1 MLHSVLF
8 IIVPNQNKMKILS
21 KLSLLL
27 LLLFS
32 ARLFSQPW
40 VQNDA
45 IFNPSGVPS
54 LPFSQPRFADMDGDG
69 DFDMWIGNLNEAP
82 VFMENVGDATSPSF
96 APGPTIFSGINP
108 LDAEMGVCY
117 DLNNDGLLD
126 LITGGFTGLN
136 FFQNVGSVNQAAFE
150 KLDNFFSGLTVGNSP
165 VPDLADID
173 NDGDADLVV
182 GLSESGLVKLYT
194 NTGNATAASFSES
207 LVTEIGDVGLYA
219 YPTFCDLDADL
230 DQDLLVGRDS
240 HGFIFYE
247 NTGDVSQPQWEANSQ
262 LFDGIGTETY
272 WNSPGLADLNGDGTF
287 DLVFGTASGPLQY
300 FVNTGSPSIASWE
313 ANTSLFGGVIDVG
326 GASNPCFYDY
336 DNDGDL
342 DMFTGSQM
350 GDIKYFQNTGTSS
363 GPAWEENS
371 GAFSSLKHSIYS
383 AVAVGD
389 VNDDG
394 LADAIVGDLSGKLYY
409 HRNTGFGFTLV
420 SEALQSIALGGWT
433 SPRLLD
439 YDVDGDF
446 DIVVGNEDGQI
457 NYIEN
462 QGSATSPAWVLIP
475 GFFTGVAPGS
485 NAVPA
490 LVDLD
495 FDGDL
500 DMLCGKLSG
509 AVRYYENQNGN
520 WVEDAFVMGG
530 IETDQNSTPAF
541 ADLDGDGDPD
551 LILGQYD
558 GTFSYYENR
567 NIILQIPQVDAAG
580 EAFSADIYP
589 NPVSNSAT
597 IRFHVK
603 QPTDILLEIYSA
615 FGTKVTELKVKNQ
628 LPGAHQYDWD
638 ASSAGQGLYL
648 IKITASGQTK
658 VLKLLKTE

>member
-1 MLHSVLF
+1 
-8 IIVPNQNKMKILS
+8 MKTLS

-27 LLLFS
+27 LVLVSAQLF
-32 ARLFSQPW
+32 AQPW

-54 LPFSQPRFADMDGDG
+54 LPFSQPRFADLDGDG
-69 DFDMWIGNLNEAP
+69 DFDMWIGNLNEEP
-82 VFMENVGDATSPSF
+82 VFMENVGEATSPSF
-96 APGPTIFSGINP
+96 APGSTIFSGINP
-108 LDAEMGVCY
+108 LDAEMGVCF

-194 NTGNATAASFSES
+194 NTGNASAASFSEGF
-207 LVTEIGDVGLYA
+207 VTEIGDVGLYA

-240 HGFIFYE
+240 HGFIYYQ
-247 NTGDVSQPQWEANSQ
+247 NTGDVNQPQWEADPQ
-262 LFDGIGTETY
+262 LFAGIGNETY

-287 DLVFGTASGPLQY
+287 DLVFGTASGPLNY
-300 FVNTGSPSIASWE
+300 YVNTGTPSAAAWQV
-313 ANTSLFGGVIDVG
+313 NTALFGGVIDVG

-350 GDIKYFQNTGTSS
+350 GDIKYYQNTGTAT

-371 GAFSSLKHSIYS
+371 GAFASLKHSIYS

-389 VNDDG
+389 ANGDG

-439 YDVDGDF
+439 YDVDGDL

-462 QGSATSPAWVLIP
+462 QGSATSPAWVLVP
-475 GFFTGVAPGS
+475 GFFAGIAPGS

-541 ADLDGDGDPD
+541 ADLDGDDDPD

-567 NIILQIPQVDAAG
+567 NIIMVLPDEGDSHKEFKTSV
-580 EAFSADIYP
+580 YP
-589 NPVSNSAT
+589 NPLGQSAT
-597 IRFHVK
+597 IMMRLSEASDVS
-603 QPTDILLEIYSA
+603 IEIFNTS
-615 FGTKVTELKVKNQ
+615 GIKVAEQGRSRLM
-628 LPGAHQYDWD
+628 PGLQTYQWD
-638 ASSAGQGLYL
+638 AAAQSPGCYL
-648 IKITASGQTK
+648 IKIVAAENTKIMK
-658 VLKLLKTE
+658 VLKTE